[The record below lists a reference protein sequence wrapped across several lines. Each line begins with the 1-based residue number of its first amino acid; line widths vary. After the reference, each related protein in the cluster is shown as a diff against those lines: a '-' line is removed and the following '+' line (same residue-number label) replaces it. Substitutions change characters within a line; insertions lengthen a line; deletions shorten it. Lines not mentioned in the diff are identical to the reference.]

1 MKEKEQK
8 TEAVVPEP
16 DMAAE
21 PAAEPET
28 PTSHEGKRVSDL
40 EVGDTFYLE
49 EKKYQLYQMFGET
62 AQVML
67 LNTVKNQVAPNKY
80 VDQEVGVEFI
90 EMPEDT
96 VIE

>member
-1 MKEKEQK
+1 MVDKK
-8 TEAVVPEP
+8 TARAVVPERESQ
-16 DMAAE
+16 AE
-21 PAAEPET
+21 PSPK
-28 PTSHEGKRVSDL
+28 GKVLSDL
-40 EVGDTFYLE
+40 EVGDTFHLG